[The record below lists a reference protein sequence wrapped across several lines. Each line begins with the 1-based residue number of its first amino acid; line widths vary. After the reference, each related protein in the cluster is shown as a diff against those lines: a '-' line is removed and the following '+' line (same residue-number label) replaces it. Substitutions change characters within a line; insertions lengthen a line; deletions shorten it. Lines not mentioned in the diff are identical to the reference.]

1 MIINEKFTTPLQ
13 LRRTTLVPCSVY
25 DQQFISSF
33 FFDVIDDKE
42 YEYIIFTFLM
52 KHAFKIY
59 LNVWR
64 QQCEFINYLTKFK
77 DEFKNTFD
85 YYQHLLIDTKQ
96 RIYETTHTIACF
108 FTFDDDVRE
117 ILTTYVNE
125 LFCNYVEL
133 RGRKASPRGT
143 DSPYRK
149 V

>member
-1 MIINEKFTTPLQ
+1 MIVNEKFTTPLQ
-13 LRRTTLVPCSVY
+13 LRRDTLVPCSVY

-42 YEYIIFTFLM
+42 YEYIMFTFLM

-64 QQCEFINYLTKFK
+64 QQREFINYLKTFK
-77 DEFKNTFD
+77 DEFKDAFD
-85 YYQHLLIDTKQ
+85 YYQRLSVTTQQ
-96 RIYETTHTIACF
+96 RIYETTHVIACF

-125 LFCNYVEL
+125 LFCNFVNDAL
-133 RGRKASPRGT
+133 R
-143 DSPYRK
+143 
-149 V
+149 